1 MLALSQ
7 DAAEPQWG
15 DATSDESDSELSHY
29 HSRQGEALEAAHSV
43 FADAAEEY
51 GSLPAVKRR
60 LEAWKREQPSAYVD
74 AYMSMNVAAVM
85 APFVRL
91 ELLQWDPVYGN
102 STGAAHVLTVSMR
115 QQFILMQNAFL
126 LCQCCVAVNARL
138 ID

>member
-29 HSRQGEALEAAHSV
+29 HSRQGEALE
-43 FADAAEEY
+43 D
-51 GSLPAVKRR
+51 
-60 LEAWKREQPSAYVD
+60 WKREQPSAYVD

-102 STGAAHVLTVSMR
+102 STGVAHVLTVSLR
-115 QQFILMQNAFL
+115 QQFTLMQKCISAVSV
-126 LCQCCVAVNARL
+126 LCRSEC
-138 ID
+138 

>member
-1 MLALSQ
+1 MPQ

-29 HSRQGEALEAAHSV
+29 RSRRGEALEAAQSV

-60 LEAWKREQPSAYVD
+60 LEDWKREQPSAYMD
-74 AYMSMNVAAVM
+74 AYMSMNVAAVL

-91 ELLQWDPVYGN
+91 ELLQWDPLYGSN
-102 STGAAHVLTVSMR
+102 TGMVNMNNLQV
-115 QQFILMQNAFL
+115 
-126 LCQCCVAVNARL
+126 CQPML
-138 ID
+138 GTY

>member
-1 MLALSQ
+1 MFALPQ

-29 HSRQGEALEAAHSV
+29 CSRRGEALEAAQSV

-60 LEAWKREQPSAYVD
+60 LEDWKREHPSAYMD
-74 AYMSMNVAAVM
+74 AYMSMNVAAVL

-91 ELLQWDPVYGN
+91 ELLQWDPLYDSN
-102 STGAAHVLTVSMR
+102 TGVIHEWR
-115 QQFILMQNAFL
+115 MQ
-126 LCQCCVAVNARL
+126 CVFVREWF
-138 ID
+138 D